1 MPDTHSLFQSIDKL
15 DPIDPRR
22 GVERPQARSLTDLT
36 AYDAK
41 PLAGKTICLIDE
53 QSFTRECIKI
63 GLQISSNAYIRAYSA
78 VSEFK
83 QDKSENPSSI
93 VLIAS
98 LGVAEDYCAHALDEL
113 LAIQPAPPVI
123 ILGPPRS
130 ELLNVAIAHGAK
142 GYIPFT
148 TKFEV
153 VVEVMRVI
161 LAGGTYVPMDCLPNP
176 VSREWGDNARES
188 GSKAYAA
195 LTARELS
202 VVRAIQLGKS
212 NKAIAYALNMTEST
226 VKAHVRNVMAKLNA
240 KNRTEVAM
248 MSEKTLSG
256 SSDDLSAD

>member
-1 MPDTHSLFQSIDKL
+1 MPDTHSLFQSVDKL
-15 DPIDPRR
+15 EPGDPRR
-22 GVERPQARSLTDLT
+22 SVERSQARPLAEFA

-63 GLQISSNAYIRAYSA
+63 GLQISSNAYIRAYST
-78 VSEFK
+78 VTEFK
-83 QDKSENPSSI
+83 QDKAENASSV

-98 LGVAEDYCAHALDEL
+98 LGVSEDYCAQALDEL
-113 LAIQPAPPVI
+113 LGIQPTPPVI

-176 VSREWGDNARES
+176 GSREWGDSAREP

-248 MSEKTLSG
+248 MSEKNFSG
-256 SSDDLSAD
+256 ANDDAGAD